1 MLPAILVLIALVM
14 ILWFALIRPNKNPDQ
29 QANTSEQTNAAANLA
44 ENGNT
49 NSTQPPVEISNSA
62 PTRSLPGSGNRPDPQ
77 QEAENTIADSS
88 ALEEIQN
95 RTQSRNQP
103 QNQPQSQPQ
112 TSLNTPQNQ
121 PASTSLLDATRNQ
134 PTQTTQQPTTNTNRP
149 SNSNTGP
156 IGFQLDT
163 AQRMVNQNDRV
174 GARELLSRALHN
186 IDPSSADGKR
196 IRDALTEINRVLVF
210 GPVVA
215 PNDPMCEEYKIKSGD
230 SLSRIAS
237 RRELATH
244 WKLIQRVNR
253 IANPSRIRLDQTIKL
268 VRGPFH
274 AVVYKSKHRMDI
286 YHGSP
291 NNPDQWLFITSL
303 NVGLGAD
310 NGTPLGVFTISTN
323 KLENPGW
330 VNPRDASERYTP
342 DDPANPIG
350 EYWLGLDGVGEYATL
365 TGYGIHGTI
374 DPDSIGDDQSMGCVR
389 LADQDI
395 ALVYEL
401 LAERVSVVEIRP

>member
-1 MLPAILVLIALVM
+1 MLPAILVLVALIM
-14 ILWFALIRPNKNPDQ
+14 ILWFALIRPSKTADQ
-29 QANTSEQTNAAANLA
+29 QATDNAAEQTNTASNP
-44 ENGNT
+44 T
-49 NSTQPPVEISNSA
+49 NPSSNPTSNQAPVEISNSA
-62 PTRSLPGSGNRPDPQ
+62 PTRSLPGSGNRPDPE
-77 QEAENTIADSS
+77 QEAENSIADTS
-88 ALEEIQN
+88 ALAEIQN
-95 RTQSRNQP
+95 RTQARNQPRNQP
-103 QNQPQSQPQ
+103 Q
-112 TSLNTPQNQ
+112 TSTTSPQNQ

-134 PTQTTQQPTTNTNRP
+134 TNQQPTTTNP
-149 SNSNTGP
+149 TGSDSVRL
-156 IGFQLDT
+156 QLDT
-163 AQRMVNQNDRV
+163 AQRMVAQNDRV
-174 GARELLSRALHN
+174 AARKLLSQTLHN

-196 IRDALTEINRVLVF
+196 VRDALTEINQVLVF

-215 PNDPMCEEYKIKSGD
+215 PTDPMCEEYKIKSGD

-291 NNPDQWLFITSL
+291 NNPSQWLFITSL

-310 NGTPLGVFTISTN
+310 NGTPIGTFTISTN

-350 EYWLGLDGVGEYATL
+350 EYWLGLDGVGQYASL

-374 DPDSIGDDQSMGCVR
+374 DANSIGDDQSMGCVR